1 MAIVYE
7 LFAKAGEYTNKEGE
21 QKVRWHKCGVV
32 IESRNGGMA
41 ANIESLPTNFDGW
54 LQIKPPRPKENGA
67 GGAPTNQ
74 GAGNNNYQ
82 LDDIPESEI
91 PF

>member
-7 LFAKAGEYTNKEGE
+7 LFAKAGEYTNKDGE

-41 ANIESLPTNFDGW
+41 ANIESLPTGFDGW
-54 LQIKPPRPKENGA
+54 LQIKPPREKDLSPAKESSKANA
-67 GGAPTNQ
+67 
-74 GAGNNNYQ
+74 YQ
-82 LDDIPESEI
+82 PDDIPEEQI

>member
-7 LFAKAGEYTNKEGE
+7 LFAKAGEYTNKDGE

-41 ANIESLPTNFDGW
+41 ANIESLPTGFDGW
-54 LQIKPPRPKENGA
+54 LQIKPPRPKEAQESAKSNG
-67 GGAPTNQ
+67 
-74 GAGNNNYQ
+74 YQ
-82 LDDIPESEI
+82 PEPEMGEDSI

>member
-1 MAIVYE
+1 MAIKYE
-7 LFAKAGEYTNKEGE
+7 LFAKNGEYTNKDGE

-54 LQIKPPRPKENGA
+54 LQIKEPRPRDAQESSKANG
-67 GGAPTNQ
+67 
-74 GAGNNNYQ
+74 YQ
-82 LDDIPESEI
+82 PQNDIPESEI